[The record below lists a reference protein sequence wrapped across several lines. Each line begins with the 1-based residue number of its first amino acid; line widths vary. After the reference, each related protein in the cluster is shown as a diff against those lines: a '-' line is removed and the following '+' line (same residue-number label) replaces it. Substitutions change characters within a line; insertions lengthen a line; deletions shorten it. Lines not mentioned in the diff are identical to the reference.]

1 MPSVLIHVWIASVT
15 DISLP
20 VVFPCHWFLMIQ
32 FSNQLDAMQ
41 HLKEQLEQR
50 TRMIEANIQRQQDE
64 LLQIQGEL
72 QRVQGQSLQV
82 SCFGVRGFI
91 HVLFTVFIGFIS
103 FTVGWIFCCRNLN
116 QSCMLQM
123 FLQKGTGGLNVN
135 SVQMAQGNAVQQGG
149 ALSIQGQVVSTGPLQ
164 NSIPQQHAVQPQSQ
178 QQTLLREQS
187 TALSQVRQ
195 AESEFPLAVRNI

>member
-1 MPSVLIHVWIASVT
+1 MLSVLIYVWIASVT

-20 VVFPCHWFLMIQ
+20 ALFPCHWQSMVQ
-32 FSNQLDAMQ
+32 FSNQLEAMQ

-64 LLQIQGEL
+64 LRQIQEEL

-82 SCFGVRGFI
+82 SCLGVCGHI
-91 HVLFTVFIGFIS
+91 DILFTLIFIVFIS

-116 QSCMLQM
+116 PSCMLQM

-149 ALSIQGQVVSTGPLQ
+149 VLSMQGQVVSTGPLQ

-178 QQTLLREQS
+178 QQTLMREQS
-187 TALSQVRQ
+187 TALSQVKQ
-195 AESEFPLAVRNI
+195 TE